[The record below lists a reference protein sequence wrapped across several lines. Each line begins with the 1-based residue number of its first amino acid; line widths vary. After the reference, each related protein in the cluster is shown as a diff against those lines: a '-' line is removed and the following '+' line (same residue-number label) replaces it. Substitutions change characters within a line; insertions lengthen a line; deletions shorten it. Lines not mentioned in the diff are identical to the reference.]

1 MTSSLEAF
9 DVRLGCC
16 ECIKAYMQGH
26 SAIRLFFLRRAI
38 EGHTSDE
45 DEPDNI
51 LTILLQNNEQY
62 GGDPYRLWIAAVLL
76 FHLLYEDFEA
86 KNIAM
91 RVHEGDAEKGE
102 EVVTCIQALAS
113 NLVTAEQNLEDERV
127 SIAYLTIL
135 CSWLYEDPDAINDFL
150 SEGSTIQS
158 IVQLLSQNN
167 PSRTLTLGLCAV
179 LVGTVYE
186 FSTKDSPVPRDTIHQ
201 ILTTRLGRERYI
213 DRITKLREHPMIRD
227 YEVLP
232 QDSTSG
238 QAGGLPEVYFDSTFV
253 EFIKD
258 NFSRMVRAIDRAP
271 GIEVPVVANG
281 IQKGI
286 SRELVDSLKA
296 QVDDRSQT
304 IQRLESDVSTLER
317 KLEQE
322 QADHRKAKDSA
333 ATELSRIRS
342 INEALQR
349 NHEED
354 LQKHQRES
362 QSSQQHLKHQ
372 YEMELRRLEGEI
384 QKLKVDHET
393 SLTRVR
399 ERDDAEIQDLKS
411 TISRLRNELEKSS
424 KEHVQDLQTAHE
436 DYTSKSAELESRLQR
451 AEDRSAD
458 ADARAKRLREEAES
472 KEAARNTAQTELDDL
487 LMVLGDLEDKR
498 SRDKVCNAPL
508 GFGI

>member
-1 MTSSLEAF
+1 MSSSLQAF
-9 DVRLGCC
+9 DVRLACC

-38 EGHTSDE
+38 EGHTSEE

-51 LTILLQNNEQY
+51 LTILIQNSDKY

-86 KNIAM
+86 KNVAM
-91 RVHEGDAEKGE
+91 QVHEGDAEKGE
-102 EVVTCIQALAS
+102 EVVTCIQSLAS
-113 NLVTAEQNLEDERV
+113 NLVTAEQNMEDERV

-135 CSWLYEDPDAINDFL
+135 CSWLYEDHDAVNDFL

-158 IVQLLSQNN
+158 IVQLLTQNSQ
-167 PSRTLTLGLCAV
+167 SRTLTSGLCAI
-179 LVGTVYE
+179 LLGTVYE
-186 FSTKDSPVPRDTIHQ
+186 FSTKDSPVPRETIHQ
-201 ILTTRLGRERYI
+201 ILTSGLGRERYI
-213 DRITKLREHPMIRD
+213 DRITRLREHPMIRN

-232 QDSTSG
+232 QDSSSN
-238 QAGGLPEVYFDSTFV
+238 QIGGLPEVYFDSTFV

-271 GIEVPVVANG
+271 GLEVPVVANG

-296 QVDDRSQT
+296 QVDDRSQK
-304 IQRLESDVSTLER
+304 IQKLESDVSTLER
-317 KLEQE
+317 KLGQE

-333 ATELSRIRS
+333 AIELNRIRN
-342 INEALQR
+342 INQGLQR
-349 NHEED
+349 NHEDD
-354 LQKHQRES
+354 LQKLQQDI
-362 QSSQQHLKHQ
+362 QSSEQGLKRQHETDLKRLHE
-372 YEMELRRLEGEI
+372 EM
-384 QKLKVDHET
+384 QKLKFENEA

-411 TISRLRNELEKSS
+411 TIARLSTELEKSS

-436 DYTSKSAELESRLQR
+436 DYTAKVSGLESRLQR
-451 AEDRSAD
+451 AEDRCAD
-458 ADARAKRLREEAES
+458 AEARAKGLKEEAES
-472 KEAARNTAQTELDDL
+472 KEAARQTTQTELDDL
-487 LMVLGDLEDKR
+487 LMVLGDLEEKR
-498 SRDKVCNAPL
+498 SRDKVCLKAL
-508 GFGI
+508 CDRQ